1 MVRFSDFKCVHA
13 DAGQRERGRR
23 QLRGL
28 LRPEL
33 PRPRSVRPAA
43 GPSPAVRARSSSQ
56 LGSTPGRVE
65 SAGAR
70 RQGKQCGRRKQFNVL
85 ASKYRRITLEQVTV
99 AVLLDNFVGASAQM
113 EQEKEA
119 AEILRLKMSD
129 PVRNSILIY
138 IQD

>member
-1 MVRFSDFKCVHA
+1 MQANENGDVDNSVVFYVLSFRVLVQFVLLQVR
-13 DAGQRERGRR
+13 
-23 QLRGL
+23 
-28 LRPEL
+28 
-33 PRPRSVRPAA
+33 VRLSTCAHPA
-43 GPSPAVRARSSSQ
+43 S